1 MEKSYQELCAEIE
14 ALKEKA
20 EAVRAEEVSSAV
32 AEVHRLIKE
41 YHLTASDCG
50 FSGGKRTAKTQ
61 KSKKNVPIKYRHPGD
76 ALLTWT
82 GRGKSPKWLA
92 ELEAA
97 GRKREEFLV

>member
-1 MEKSYQELCAEIE
+1 MGKSYQELCVEIE

-20 EAVRAEEVSSAV
+20 EAVRAEEVSNAV
-32 AEVHRLIKE
+32 AEVRRLIKE
-41 YHLTASDCG
+41 YHLKAADCG
-50 FSGGKRTAKTQ
+50 FSGGKRAVKTQ
-61 KSKKNVPIKYRHPGD
+61 KKNVPIKYRHPGD